1 MVNMKVLSF
10 ATAVLSLAGSAF
22 SSVQKPLT
30 STNILPSTFTPPQ
43 NFRNVN
49 LVRVVNLEK
58 SFSRNTINVVIE
70 NISEKP
76 QDEYF
81 LPFTKEEAEKLGVLE
96 ARDKKDASLQPFQV
110 EVAATEGTRYAALL
124 RNCMD
129 ES

>member
-1 MVNMKVLSF
+1 M
-10 ATAVLSLAGSAF
+10 
-22 SSVQKPLT
+22 
-30 STNILPSTFTPPQ
+30 
-43 NFRNVN
+43 
-49 LVRVVNLEK
+49 
-58 SFSRNTINVVIE
+58 IE